1 VKLYAAGEM
10 VDWPASDD
18 GDYAR
23 RYLGPLL
30 ARGPEAYIA
39 NAHTRLW
46 VLRAGPLALP
56 VSAGDFHPENSYVC
70 SPYAHYV
77 SYALQE
83 FRELKNPPLEAPL
96 RLLFRG
102 LGVYLRRSALDRVV
116 YVNNWLL
123 STNLYPAGA
132 AEQAPAIAQALA
144 AEFPDRAVVFRSVD
158 ACGNPELLAA
168 LRAAGGRPVFSR
180 SVYYQDVGS
189 AYVQRKRQF
198 REDLK
203 RFQRTPYQVLDGAE
217 LSAAD
222 APRLLELYSGL
233 YLNKY
238 SRFNPIF
245 TLDFIRLALAEKLLH
260 VKALARN
267 DRIDAVL
274 GYVARRGLITAPL
287 FGYDTTLP
295 KESGLYRQLSTL
307 ISLEAQARGDVLH
320 LSAGVGPFKRLR
332 GGLPAIEYNAVFDAH
347 LPAWRR
353 RPWALMQAVADQL
366 AIPVIQKY
374 GF

>member
-1 VKLYAAGEM
+1 MNLYAPGEE
-10 VDWPASDD
+10 VDWPASED

-30 ARGPEAYIA
+30 ARGPETYIA
-39 NAHTRLW
+39 NAHTALW
-46 VLRAGPLALP
+46 ALRAGALVLP
-56 VSAGDFHPENSYVC
+56 VTAAEFHPDNSYVC
-70 SPYAHYV
+70 SPYAHYI

-83 FRELKNPPLEAPL
+83 FRELRNPPLEAGL
-96 RLLFRG
+96 RLLFRA

-132 AEQAPAIAQALA
+132 AEQAADIVQALA

-158 ACGNPELLAA
+158 KRGNPELMAALAA
-168 LRAAGGRPVFSR
+168 AGCRMVFSR
-180 SVYYQDVGS
+180 SVYYQDAGS

-203 RFQRTPYQVLDGAE
+203 RFKRTPYTVIDGAA
-217 LSAAD
+217 LAPAD
-222 APRLLELYSGL
+222 AARVLELYNGL

-245 TLDFIRLALAEKLLH
+245 TLDFIQLALSERLLH
-260 VKALARN
+260 VKALAR
-267 DRIDAVL
+267 DGRIDAVL

-287 FGYDTTLP
+287 FGYDLRLP
-295 KESGLYRQLSTL
+295 KEAGLYRQLSTL
-307 ISLEAQARGDVLH
+307 ISLEAQARGDTLH
-320 LSAGVGPFKRLR
+320 LSAGVGPFKRIR
-332 GGLPAIEYNAVFDAH
+332 GGLPAIEYNAVYAAH

-353 RPWALMQAVADQL
+353 RPWALMQAVADRL
-366 AIPVIQKY
+366 AIPVIQRY
-374 GF
+374 RF

>member
-1 VKLYAAGEM
+1 MKLYAPGDE
-10 VDWPASDD
+10 VDWPTSDD

-39 NAHTRLW
+39 NAHTALW
-46 VLRAGPLALP
+46 VLRAGALALP
-56 VSAGDFHPENSYVC
+56 VSAAEFHPDNSYVC

-83 FRELKNPPLEAPL
+83 FRELKNPPAEAAL
-96 RLLFRG
+96 RLLFRA

-132 AEQAPAIAQALA
+132 AEQAAGIIEGLA

-158 ACGNPELLAA
+158 ERGNPELLAA
-168 LRAAGGRPVFSR
+168 LRAAGCRLVFSR
-180 SVYYQDVGS
+180 SVYYQDVAS

-203 RFQRTPYQVLDGAE
+203 SFQRTPYQVID
-217 LSAAD
+217 SAALKPGD
-222 APRLLELYSGL
+222 AARVLELYNGL

-245 TLDFIRLALAEKLLH
+245 TLDLIQLALAERLLH
-260 VKALARN
+260 VKALAR
-267 DRIDAVL
+267 DGRIDAVL

-287 FGYDTTLP
+287 FGYDTSLP
-295 KESGLYRQLSTL
+295 KEAGLYRQLSTL
-307 ISLEAQARGDVLH
+307 ISLEAQARGDTLH
-320 LSAGVGPFKRLR
+320 LSAGVGPFKRIR
-332 GGLPAIEYNAVFDAH
+332 GGLPAIEYNGVYDRH

-353 RPWALMQAVADQL
+353 RPWALMQAVADRL
-366 AIPVIQKY
+366 AVPVIQKY

>member
-1 VKLYAAGEM
+1 MKLYAPGDE
-10 VDWPASDD
+10 VDWPTSDD

-39 NAHTRLW
+39 NAHTALW
-46 VLRAGPLALP
+46 VLRAGALALP
-56 VSAGDFHPENSYVC
+56 VSAAEFHPDNSYVC

-83 FRELKNPPLEAPL
+83 FRELKNPPAEAAL
-96 RLLFRG
+96 RLLFRA

-132 AEQAPAIAQALA
+132 AEQAAGVIEGLA

-158 ACGNPELLAA
+158 ERGNPELLAA
-168 LRAAGGRPVFSR
+168 LRAAGCRLVFSR
-180 SVYYQDVGS
+180 SVYYQDVAS

-203 RFQRTPYQVLDGAE
+203 SFQRTPYQVID
-217 LSAAD
+217 SAALKPGD
-222 APRLLELYSGL
+222 AARVLELYNGL

-245 TLDFIRLALAEKLLH
+245 TLDFIQLALAERLLH
-260 VKALARN
+260 VKALAR
-267 DRIDAVL
+267 DGRIDAVL

-287 FGYDTTLP
+287 FGYDTSLP
-295 KESGLYRQLSTL
+295 KEAGP
-307 ISLEAQARGDVLH
+307 
-320 LSAGVGPFKRLR
+320 LSAV
-332 GGLPAIEYNAVFDAH
+332 EHAH
-347 LPAWRR
+347 LAGSPGARR
-353 RPWALMQAVADQL
+353 HAAPQRRCRAHSSASAAACRPSSTTGCMTGTCPPGGAG
-366 AIPVIQKY
+366 P
-374 GF
+374 GR